1 MLPLQGRKEADVLVL
16 AMKPDWQ
23 QEILVEHGGESMRI
37 LIRLEGDGPRTRIV
51 FDGPHSFKLTRREER
66 KAANVLAQS

>member
-16 AMKPDWQ
+16 AMKPNWQ

-37 LIRLEGDGPRTRIV
+37 LIRLEGDGPRTKV
-51 FDGPHSFKLTRREER
+51 MLDAPQSFKLTRQEE
-66 KAANVLAQS
+66 KKVADVLAQS